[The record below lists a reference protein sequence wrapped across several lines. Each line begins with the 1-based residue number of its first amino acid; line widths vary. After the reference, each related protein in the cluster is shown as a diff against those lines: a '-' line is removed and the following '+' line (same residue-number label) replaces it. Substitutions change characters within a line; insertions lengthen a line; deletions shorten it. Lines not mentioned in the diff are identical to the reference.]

1 MNLQKTCNAT
11 FKAIGDGLTKFTAII
26 TTHAI
31 DRDQDVVIPSGMNSK
46 EYEANPVLLYSHDP
60 NKPIG
65 KMVTMRRGESSIDAD
80 FVLAPRPD
88 THEGEW
94 LPDTVG
100 ALMKFGA
107 LKGVSI
113 GYMPLDG
120 GVRRASKEDATKY
133 GTGVKQVYSKWKLL
147 EVSVVS
153 IPSNQEALI
162 NAVSKGIVS
171 TASLKALGCEVQTK
185 DCGTGAGGFQPGNDC
200 SGEGGGGSGGGS
212 GSSSDSGASKPKPA
226 APKVNS
232 TQRAQGKPPA
242 PNLEKPKPHNIK
254 LPKTPGRLNVDEF
267 SSALGAMGYTETGR
281 TSPASRGQD
290 GTITIRDRNGNSA
303 TLPTQDIVRSVYA
316 NSSSPDTSSVNVPA
330 RKPKEYL
337 VTIVMPAYVQSDIAD
352 AAKVAISKMR
362 GQFR

>member
-1 MNLQKTCNAT
+1 MNLQKTCTAT
-11 FKAIGDGLTKFTAII
+11 FKAIGDGLTKFSAVI

-65 KMVTMRRGESSIDAD
+65 KMVTMRRGENSIDAD
-80 FVLAPRPD
+80 FVLAPRPE
-88 THEGEW
+88 THQGEW

-113 GYMPLDG
+113 GYMPLENGMRSANKAD
-120 GVRRASKEDATKY
+120 ASKY
-133 GTGVKQVYSKWKLL
+133 GDGVKRVYSKWKLL

-171 TASLKALGCEVQTK
+171 TASLKALGCSVPDVVPMPAIVE
-185 DCGTGAGGFQPGNDC
+185 
-200 SGEGGGGSGGGS
+200 
-212 GSSSDSGASKPKPA
+212 SKQMH
-226 APKVNS
+226 S
-232 TQRAQGKPPA
+232 
-242 PNLEKPKPHNIK
+242 
-254 LPKTPGRLNVDEF
+254 
-267 SSALGAMGYTETGR
+267 
-281 TSPASRGQD
+281 
-290 GTITIRDRNGNSA
+290 
-303 TLPTQDIVRSVYA
+303 VR
-316 NSSSPDTSSVNVPA
+316 
-330 RKPKEYL
+330 
-337 VTIVMPAYVQSDIAD
+337 IVMPAFVQSDVAD
-352 AAKVAISKMR
+352 AARTTIAKMR

>member
-46 EYEANPVLLYSHDP
+46 EYESNPVLLYSHDP

-113 GYMPLDG
+113 GYMALDG

-133 GTGVKQVYSKWKLL
+133 GAGVKQVYSKWKLL

-162 NAVSKGIVS
+162 NAVSKGIVT
-171 TASLKALGCEVQTK
+171 TASLKALGCVVPDDVKLAPVVVETKPIHRVQ
-185 DCGTGAGGFQPGNDC
+185 
-200 SGEGGGGSGGGS
+200 
-212 GSSSDSGASKPKPA
+212 
-226 APKVNS
+226 
-232 TQRAQGKPPA
+232 
-242 PNLEKPKPHNIK
+242 
-254 LPKTPGRLNVDEF
+254 
-267 SSALGAMGYTETGR
+267 
-281 TSPASRGQD
+281 
-290 GTITIRDRNGNSA
+290 
-303 TLPTQDIVRSVYA
+303 
-316 NSSSPDTSSVNVPA
+316 
-330 RKPKEYL
+330 
-337 VTIVMPAYVQSDIAD
+337 IVMPAYVQSDIAD
-352 AAKVAISKMR
+352 AAKAAIAKMR

>member
-11 FKAIGDGLTKFTAII
+11 FKAIGDGITKFTAII

-65 KMVTMRRGESSIDAD
+65 KMVMMRRGDSSIDAD
-80 FVLAPRPD
+80 FVIAPRPD

-113 GYMPLDG
+113 GYMPVDG
-120 GVRRASKEDATKY
+120 GMRSANKADVSKY
-133 GTGVKQVYSKWKLL
+133 GDGVKRVYSKWKLL

-153 IPSNQEALI
+153 IPSNQDALI

-171 TASLKALGCEVQTK
+171 KASLMALGCSV
-185 DCGTGAGGFQPGNDC
+185 
-200 SGEGGGGSGGGS
+200 
-212 GSSSDSGASKPKPA
+212 
-226 APKVNS
+226 
-232 TQRAQGKPPA
+232 
-242 PNLEKPKPHNIK
+242 
-254 LPKTPGRLNVDEF
+254 
-267 SSALGAMGYTETGR
+267 SSA
-281 TSPASRGQD
+281 D
-290 GTITIRDRNGNSA
+290 F
-303 TLPTQDIVRSVYA
+303 
-316 NSSSPDTSSVNVPA
+316 VPVQA
-330 RKPKEYL
+330 EKKPVHRVQIL
-337 VTIVMPAYVQSDIAD
+337 MPKFVQSDIACS
-352 AAKVAISKMR
+352 AKTAVAKMR

>member
-171 TASLKALGCEVQTK
+171 TASLKALGCNVPDHVKLAPVVIE
-185 DCGTGAGGFQPGNDC
+185 
-200 SGEGGGGSGGGS
+200 
-212 GSSSDSGASKPKPA
+212 PKP
-226 APKVNS
+226 VHRV
-232 TQRAQGKPPA
+232 Q
-242 PNLEKPKPHNIK
+242 
-254 LPKTPGRLNVDEF
+254 
-267 SSALGAMGYTETGR
+267 
-281 TSPASRGQD
+281 
-290 GTITIRDRNGNSA
+290 
-303 TLPTQDIVRSVYA
+303 
-316 NSSSPDTSSVNVPA
+316 
-330 RKPKEYL
+330 
-337 VTIVMPAYVQSDIAD
+337 IVMPAYVQSDITD

>member
-46 EYEANPVLLYSHDP
+46 EYESNPVLLYSHDP

-80 FVLAPRPD
+80 FVLAPRPE

-113 GYMPLDG
+113 GYIALDG
-120 GVRRASKEDATKY
+120 GVRKASKEDATKY

-185 DCGTGAGGFQPGNDC
+185 DCGTGAGGFQPGNEC
-200 SGEGGGGSGGGS
+200 GGEGGGGSGGGG

-226 APKVNS
+226 APKLNS
-232 TQRAQGKPPA
+232 TQQAQGKPPA
-242 PNLEKPKPHNIK
+242 PNLEKPKEHSTWLPRNPRK
-254 LPKTPGRLNVDEF
+254 LNMSEY
-267 SSALGAMGYTETGR
+267 SSALKDMGYEETGSESNNAGTVNNR
-281 TSPASRGQD
+281 TL
-290 GTITIRDRNGNSA
+290 RDRNGNSA
-303 TLPTQDIVRSVYA
+303 TIPIDAVYRLIYA
-316 NSSSPDTSSVNVPA
+316 NSTDPISASTNVVA
-330 RKPKEYL
+330 RKPRKYL
-337 VTIVMPAYVQSDIAD
+337 ISIRMPAYVQSDITD

>member
-46 EYEANPVLLYSHDP
+46 EYEDNPVLLYSHDP

-120 GVRRASKEDATKY
+120 GVRRASKEDATMAE
-133 GTGVKQVYSKWKLL
+133 V
-147 EVSVVS
+147 VSV
-153 IPSNQEALI
+153 
-162 NAVSKGIVS
+162 
-171 TASLKALGCEVQTK
+171 
-185 DCGTGAGGFQPGNDC
+185 
-200 SGEGGGGSGGGS
+200 
-212 GSSSDSGASKPKPA
+212 
-226 APKVNS
+226 
-232 TQRAQGKPPA
+232 
-242 PNLEKPKPHNIK
+242 
-254 LPKTPGRLNVDEF
+254 
-267 SSALGAMGYTETGR
+267 
-281 TSPASRGQD
+281 
-290 GTITIRDRNGNSA
+290 
-303 TLPTQDIVRSVYA
+303 PT
-316 NSSSPDTSSVNVPA
+316 
-330 RKPKEYL
+330 
-337 VTIVMPAYVQSDIAD
+337 
-352 AAKVAISKMR
+352 
-362 GQFR
+362 

>member
-11 FKAIGDGLTKFTAII
+11 FKAIGDGITKFTAII

-65 KMVTMRRGESSIDAD
+65 KMVMMRRGESSIDAD

-113 GYMPLDG
+113 GYMPVDG
-120 GVRRASKEDATKY
+120 GMRSANKADASKY
-133 GTGVKQVYSKWKLL
+133 GDGVKRVYSKWKLL

-171 TASLKALGCEVQTK
+171 KASLAALGC
-185 DCGTGAGGFQPGNDC
+185 
-200 SGEGGGGSGGGS
+200 
-212 GSSSDSGASKPKPA
+212 
-226 APKVNS
+226 
-232 TQRAQGKPPA
+232 
-242 PNLEKPKPHNIK
+242 
-254 LPKTPGRLNVDEF
+254 
-267 SSALGAMGYTETGR
+267 
-281 TSPASRGQD
+281 
-290 GTITIRDRNGNSA
+290 
-303 TLPTQDIVRSVYA
+303 
-316 NSSSPDTSSVNVPA
+316 NVPIVKLTSVA
-330 RKPKEYL
+330 TEKMPVHRVQILMPKF
-337 VTIVMPAYVQSDIAD
+337 VQSDITCV
-352 AAKVAISKMR
+352 AKTIIAKMR

>member
-46 EYEANPVLLYSHDP
+46 EYEQNPVLLYSHDP

-80 FVLAPRPD
+80 FVLAPRPE

-120 GVRRASKEDATKY
+120 GVRNASKEDSTKY
-133 GTGVKQVYSKWKLL
+133 GGGVKRVYSKWKLL

-171 TASLKALGCEVQTK
+171 QASLKALGCDVP
-185 DCGTGAGGFQPGNDC
+185 DVIAMQPVIV
-200 SGEGGGGSGGGS
+200 E
-212 GSSSDSGASKPKPA
+212 AKP
-226 APKVNS
+226 
-232 TQRAQGKPPA
+232 T
-242 PNLEKPKPHNIK
+242 HH
-254 LPKTPGRLNVDEF
+254 
-267 SSALGAMGYTETGR
+267 
-281 TSPASRGQD
+281 
-290 GTITIRDRNGNSA
+290 
-303 TLPTQDIVRSVYA
+303 VR
-316 NSSSPDTSSVNVPA
+316 
-330 RKPKEYL
+330 
-337 VTIVMPAYVQSDIAD
+337 IVMPAFVQSDITD
-352 AAKVAISKMR
+352 AAKVAIAKMR